1 MSIDVWRF
9 GMPFIRRDT
18 SYEIDAP
25 RNNRLKSSRRG
36 LLATR
41 LQHDRIILQIAC
53 SEIKCQDAVLLSG
66 NKLEFVRAGAHGPN
80 ITNNAI
86 LTISPAGKQQ
96 IMVGSDHTGQIA
108 ISISGDRLKAPSKC
122 IGSVLY

>member
-1 MSIDVWRF
+1 
-9 GMPFIRRDT
+9 MPFIRRDT

-25 RNNRLKSSRRG
+25 RNNRLKSSRWG

-66 NKLEFVRAGAHGPN
+66 NKLEFVRAGAHEPDFPHNN
-80 ITNNAI
+80 IF
-86 LTISPAGKQQ
+86 TISPAGKQQ
-96 IMVGSDHTGQIA
+96 IMVGSDQTGQIA
-108 ISISGDRLKAPSKC
+108 VSNSRDMLKTPSKC